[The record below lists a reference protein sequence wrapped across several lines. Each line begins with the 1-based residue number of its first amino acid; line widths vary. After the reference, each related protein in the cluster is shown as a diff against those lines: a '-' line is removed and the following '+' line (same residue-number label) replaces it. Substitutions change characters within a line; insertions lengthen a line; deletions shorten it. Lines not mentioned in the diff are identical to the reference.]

1 MTENLLRATVSTRG
15 VICGPDAQLLLLQRR
30 SDTAWELP
38 GGRLASGEQPAAG
51 LDREIRE
58 ETGLSVAIEALCCV
72 DSWINDA
79 DQDRFAVYYVC
90 TAESTSVT
98 LSAEHVD
105 AQWVTPSEAVPL
117 LSNQQ
122 LMAVNV
128 AAKRA
133 PQTLSMPDPSSLSVE

>member
-1 MTENLLRATVSTRG
+1 MTEDPLCATVRIRG
-15 VICGPDAQLLLLQRR
+15 VICGPDAQVLLLQRC

-38 GGRLASGEQPAAG
+38 GGRLASGENPAAG

-58 ETGLSVAIEALCCV
+58 ETGLSVDIETICCV
-72 DSWINDA
+72 DSWINDSG
-79 DQDRFAVYYVC
+79 QDRFAAYYLC
-90 TAESTSVT
+90 TAASTSVT

-133 PQTLSMPDPSSLSVE
+133 PQTLSMPDPASRSAE